1 MTMHTMSAI
10 ESAIVKGDS
19 FFIMIFFPFVLDM
32 SPGTFGSPMVKE
44 IRHNANDIL
53 GGMNQTKYLT

>member
-1 MTMHTMSAI
+1 MSAI

-44 IRHNANDIL
+44 IRHNTTTAF
-53 GGMNQTKYLT
+53 GGKGEAK